1 MSVRDAT
8 TWLFVPGSRPDRFD
22 RASSAGADEVI
33 IDLEDA
39 VAADAKAE
47 ARDQVAAWLDGQGSA
62 WVRVNGV
69 DTDWYDDD
77 IAALRSRPGL
87 RGLVVPKAEDPATLA
102 RLRDRLAPGVA
113 VLALVESA
121 VGIVDASAIAA
132 SGAVDRLAFGSID
145 FALDIG
151 ADESNDA
158 MLLARSTLVIASRVG
173 SLPPPVDG
181 VTMATG
187 DQDATRTAAAYA
199 RSLGF
204 GGKLCIHPSQI
215 EPVASAFRPTPDQLA
230 WATKVLDSVP
240 DSLPAGTDPG
250 AFSVEGV
257 MVDRPVLARARSIV
271 AAAR

>member
-1 MSVRDAT
+1 MTVQDAT

-22 RASSAGADEVI
+22 RATSAGADEVI

-39 VAADAKAE
+39 VAADAKAD
-47 ARDQVAAWLDGQGSA
+47 ARDQVGAWLDGQGSA
-62 WVRVNGV
+62 WVRINAVE
-69 DTDWYDDD
+69 TDWYDGD
-77 IAALRSRPGL
+77 IEALGSRRGL
-87 RGLVVPKAEDPATLA
+87 RGLVVPKAEDPDPLA
-102 RLRDRLAPGVA
+102 RLRQRIGPDVA
-113 VLALVESA
+113 VVALVESA
-121 VGIVDASAIAA
+121 AGVVNATAIAA
-132 SGAVDRLAFGSID
+132 SGVVDRLAFGSID

-151 ADESNDA
+151 ADDNNET

-181 VTMATG
+181 VTVATG
-187 DQDATRTAAAYA
+187 DADVARSAAAYA

-204 GGKLCIHPSQI
+204 GGKLCIHPRQI
-215 EPVASAFRPTPDQLA
+215 EPVASAFRPTPEQLA
-230 WATKVLDSVP
+230 WATKVLDAVP